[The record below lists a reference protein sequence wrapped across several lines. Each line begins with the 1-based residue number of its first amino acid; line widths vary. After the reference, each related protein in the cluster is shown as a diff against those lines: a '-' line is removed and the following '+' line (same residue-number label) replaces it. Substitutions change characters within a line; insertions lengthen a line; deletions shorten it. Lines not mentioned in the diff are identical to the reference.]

1 MNQSKENP
9 AELQFQEVYV
19 SDILPLKHFFNELN
33 GVAKDAPVNAAFGIP
48 LIQVKCGNEI
58 IAFASLTVSDMNENK
73 LSVFQKSSFNLAK
86 EKEWKSMA
94 EQTFRQQSDLL
105 CKEQFEN
112 SVIRLTSWL
121 NNACN

>member
-19 SDILPLKHFFNELN
+19 SDIIQLKHFFNELN
-33 GVAKDAPVNAAFGIP
+33 GWAKDAPVNSAFGIP
-48 LIQVKCGNEI
+48 LIQVKCGTEI

-73 LSVFQKSSFNLAK
+73 LSVFQKSPFHPAK
-86 EKEWKSMA
+86 ETEWKLIA

-105 CKEQFEN
+105 CKEQSEKN
-112 SVIRLTSWL
+112 IARLTSWL
-121 NNACN
+121 NNTCN